1 MKRRRWDWISASMEK
16 ALICEVTWMK
26 KIEAIIRPEKLHLLR
41 EKLDQKGFSGMT
53 ATEVKGRGRQ
63 KGIALQWRAG
73 DYRVEFLPKMKLELV
88 VEDPDAEAVIDLIC
102 DVAQTGEAGDGKI
115 FVYQVEEVVRV
126 RTRERGCGA
135 V

>member
-1 MKRRRWDWISASMEK
+1 MEK
-16 ALICEVTWMK
+16 ALICEVMRMK

-53 ATEVKGRGRQ
+53 VTEVKGRGRQ
-63 KGIALQWRAG
+63 KGITLQWRAG
-73 DYRVEFLPKMKLELV
+73 DYRVEFLPKMKLEVV
-88 VEDPDAEAVIDLIC
+88 VEDADTEMVIDLIC

-115 FVYQVEEVVRV
+115 FVYPVEDVVRV
-126 RTRERGCGA
+126 RTKERGCSA